1 MPRSRGP
8 GRPDRA
14 TRRCARL
21 RGSLRA
27 LALLALLAPAVL
39 GAAPA
44 GSGET
49 ISLAGNEPGQRL
61 DVTLTQVVDPAS
73 PADPGPSPEPAPV
86 PRPQPD
92 PELAPPSPPSGSDRL
107 VAVRFQ
113 LENTGAT
120 VYRDSPAAAA
130 HLLDNTGQRFTGLNV
145 PTTAGA
151 SFPDT
156 VTLDPGGATEGF
168 VTFRLPEDAG
178 LAAVQFA
185 LNGGL
190 ADDVGQW
197 SLPQDS
203 RQGSGQ
209 EPGRDL
215 RP

>member
-1 MPRSRGP
+1 MNRATGFVRAPKPGP

-14 TRRCARL
+14 TRRCGRL
-21 RGSLRA
+21 RGA
-27 LALLALLAPAVL
+27 LVALALLAPALL
-39 GAAPA
+39 GAAPG

-61 DVTLTQVVDPAS
+61 DVTLTQVVDPAG
-73 PADPGPSPEPAPV
+73 PADPGPAPEPK
-86 PRPQPD
+86 
-92 PELAPPSPPSGSDRL
+92 PELVPTPPPDGSDRL
-107 VAVRFQ
+107 VAVRFR
-113 LENTGAT
+113 LENTGTA

-130 HLLDNTGQRFTGLNV
+130 HLLDSDGQRFTGLNV

-156 VTLDPGGATEGF
+156 VTLDPGGTTEGF
-168 VTFRLPEDAG
+168 ITFRLPEDAG

-197 SLPQDS
+197 SLPQDPRRES
-203 RQGSGQ
+203 R
-209 EPGRDL
+209 P
-215 RP
+215 

>member
-1 MPRSRGP
+1 M
-8 GRPDRA
+8 A
-14 TRRCARL
+14 
-21 RGSLRA
+21 
-27 LALLALLAPAVL
+27 LALLAPALL
-39 GAAPA
+39 GTAPG

-73 PADPGPSPEPAPV
+73 PADPGPDPDPDPEPEPV
-86 PRPQPD
+86 PVPSPDPD
-92 PELAPPSPPSGSDRL
+92 PELGPTPPPDGSDRL
-107 VAVRFQ
+107 VAVRFR
-113 LENTGAT
+113 LENTGTA
-120 VYRDSPAAAA
+120 VYRDSPAPAA
-130 HLLDNTGQRFTGLNV
+130 HLLDGNGQRFTGLNA

-156 VTLDPGGATEGF
+156 VTLDPGGTAVGF
-168 VTFRLPEDAG
+168 ITFRLPEDAG

-203 RQGSGQ
+203 LQDS
-209 EPGRDL
+209 